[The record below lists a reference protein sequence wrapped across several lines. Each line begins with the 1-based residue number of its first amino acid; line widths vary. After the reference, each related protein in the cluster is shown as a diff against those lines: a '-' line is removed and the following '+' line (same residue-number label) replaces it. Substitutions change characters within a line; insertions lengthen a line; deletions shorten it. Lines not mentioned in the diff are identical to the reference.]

1 MTADDSTSAAAELAE
16 QILDAISSPIQNWR
30 RVAAHARDL
39 VELAEGAARRDGPAP
54 PPEET

>member
-30 RVAAHARDL
+30 RVAALARDL
-39 VELAEGAARRDGPAP
+39 VELAEAAARRDGPAP